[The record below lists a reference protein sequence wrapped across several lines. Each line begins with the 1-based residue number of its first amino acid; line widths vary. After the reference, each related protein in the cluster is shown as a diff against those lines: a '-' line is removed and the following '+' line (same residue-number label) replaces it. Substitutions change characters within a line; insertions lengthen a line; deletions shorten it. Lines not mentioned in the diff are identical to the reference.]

1 MLDFVRKLFNLKTRP
16 GVHPLD
22 GATRQAMEA
31 PYKLEVPPKEEVKY
45 EPDNGPL
52 TEAQVEQV
60 KESVKEKP
68 KKEAKPKAEKPAKET
83 KAEKPK
89 KETKPQKPK
98 TKKSA

>member
-31 PYKLEVPPKEEVKY
+31 PYKLEPALKEEVKY

-52 TEAQVEQV
+52 TESQVEQV
-60 KESVKEKP
+60 KESVKETPKKAVKP
-68 KKEAKPKAEKPAKET
+68 KVEKPAKEA
-83 KAEKPK
+83 KPEKPK
-89 KETKPQKPK
+89 KETKPKKPK